1 MSNTLSNLII
11 FATGAAIGSVVTWK
25 LIKTKYE
32 QIAQEEI
39 DSVKEVFSRRA
50 EQEEK
55 TVDEENSQVKEYEDL
70 TEAYTTYSDNEE
82 EKEVKDVEEPYVI
95 SPEEFGEK
103 DGYEIRSLNYY
114 TNGIVTDEFDQPIDN
129 DDVDSLIGLDS
140 LNHFGEFE
148 DDSVFVRNDYL
159 ETDFVILADAGEYK
173 EEE

>member
-1 MSNTLSNLII
+1 MSNALSNLII

-50 EQEEK
+50 ESNE
-55 TVDEENSQVKEYEDL
+55 TVDEEDSNNKEYEDL
-70 TEAYTTYSDNEE
+70 AESYTTYSDNKEE
-82 EKEVKDVEEPYVI
+82 NEEVKDVCEPYVI

-103 DGYEIRSLNYY
+103 DDYESRSLNYY

-159 ETDFVILADAGEYK
+159 ETDFEILADAGEYK